1 MVVKYEQFSL
11 LGKHACTNV
20 PDITYDQ
27 GFFPE
32 KKYIT
37 TVGEII
43 QLKVVIEMPQPLG

>member
-11 LGKHACTNV
+11 LGKTCTNV

-27 GFFPE
+27 WFFPE